1 MNKHMKGER
10 EIRTYY
16 DDRTLHNVLIYSWV
30 IGKDKQVEFRSGY
43 TVHGCQLPSELGT
56 AVVRELGVVLPGTL
70 CRSR

>member
-30 IGKDKQVEFRSGY
+30 IGKYKQVEFRSGY
-43 TVHGCQLPSELGT
+43 TVGGCKLPS
-56 AVVRELGVVLPGTL
+56 
-70 CRSR
+70 